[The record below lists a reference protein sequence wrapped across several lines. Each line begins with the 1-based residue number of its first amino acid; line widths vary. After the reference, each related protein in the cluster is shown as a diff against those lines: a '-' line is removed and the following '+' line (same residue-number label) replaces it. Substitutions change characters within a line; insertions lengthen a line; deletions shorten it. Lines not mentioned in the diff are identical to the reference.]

1 MKPHRTAWMRFPFRH
16 FAFLILPVLAWA
28 DAPSDLRAS
37 LQRLQGH
44 LPVRVSLSYATWQ
57 ETNREKKSEL
67 SQASLQL
74 RAGEEDG
81 SLHVDWSLP
90 QLEAAN
96 LEERN
101 RDKDSRL
108 ATPFRDAMKDLD
120 AGRLSHLLNQAE
132 VLSHLLDATQ
142 FKEER
147 SDNYQGKPARV
158 LVFTFKPRIAPAHQ
172 ARVSRSE
179 ATLKIWIGAD
189 GVPLA
194 TESLT
199 QYEGRHSRFFG
210 LFRSRS
216 RVETTYG
223 VLNGRLVVATRTSE
237 DSLADSGDETKSKK
251 TLTLAEV
258 GP

>member
-1 MKPHRTAWMRFPFRH
+1 MRFPFRH
-16 FAFLILPVLAWA
+16 LALLILPALAWA
-28 DAPSDLRAS
+28 DGPSDLRAS
-37 LQRLQGH
+37 LQRLQSPS
-44 LPVRVSLSYATWQ
+44 PVRVNLSYATRQ
-57 ETNREKKSEL
+57 ETTRDKKPEL

-74 RAGEEDG
+74 RVGEDG
-81 SLHVDWSLP
+81 GGLHVDWNLP
-90 QLEAAN
+90 QVETAN
-96 LEERN
+96 LEELN
-101 RDKDSRL
+101 RDRDSHS
-108 ATPFRDAMKDLD
+108 ATPSRDAMKDLD

-132 VLSHLLDATQ
+132 VLTHLLEGAQ

-147 SDNYQGKPARV
+147 SEAYQGKPAKV

-189 GVPLA
+189 GLPLA
-194 TESLT
+194 TESMM

-216 RVETTYG
+216 RVETAYA
-223 VLNGRLVVATRTSE
+223 VMNGRLMVATRISE
-237 DSLADSGDETKSKK
+237 DFVVDSGDETKSKR
-251 TLTLAEV
+251 TLTLVEV